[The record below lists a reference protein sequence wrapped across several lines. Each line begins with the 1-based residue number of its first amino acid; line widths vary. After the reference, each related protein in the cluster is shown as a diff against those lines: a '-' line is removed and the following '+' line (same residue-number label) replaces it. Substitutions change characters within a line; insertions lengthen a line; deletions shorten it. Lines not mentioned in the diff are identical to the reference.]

1 MSGGGTETVGLVQQ
15 FVERTGQLYSLPA
28 VAAEVLRLT
37 GEPQIDPRELR
48 QCIESDPALAARL
61 LRVVNSS
68 LFGPTRPVTDL
79 NQALALLGIRPLK
92 MLVLGFSL
100 PKELFTG
107 LEAEVLARYWR
118 QTLIKAVA
126 ARELAERL
134 WRTPGDEA
142 FLAGLV
148 QDIGVLALIQQL
160 GPSYAKLLE
169 RVQSFGGS
177 LIDCELDTLGFDH
190 LVLSA
195 RLLTHWGLPGA
206 LCAAISVPPVKE
218 RIEELTGSERTL
230 PRMLHLAE
238 LVARMI
244 DQPYGGA
251 LRELLEVGERYCH
264 LTYETLQ
271 PIVVALQ
278 SKVSELAEVL
288 SLQLPA
294 GQNYVDLLIAAQER
308 LADETVIIAAAMA
321 SPDAENELLAL
332 AGELRRE
339 VSRAS
344 RREPARDFHSKQQ
357 HTAQHAPAIQTPAPY
372 ATNHLPALATHSHR
386 SAAAEPFCDRVLAS
400 RLSAGVQRSRQTR
413 RPLTLALFEID
424 RFADLLVQTGPT
436 VMVEIAQS
444 LRCALADWA
453 NLREEAILVSDS
465 KLAMVWEECSR
476 SDAVQL
482 ARDCLAAA
490 HDWSQDPFQLSCA
503 LSLSAGLATLEFAP
517 KNYPCQE
524 LIDAAQRCLNGAQ
537 LSGGDTVKSITV

>member
-1 MSGGGTETVGLVQQ
+1 
-15 FVERTGQLYSLPA
+15 YSLPA

-48 QCIESDPALAARL
+48 QCIETDPALAARL

-79 NQALALLGIRPLK
+79 NQALTLLGIRPLK

-107 LEAEVLARYWR
+107 LEAEVLSRYWR
-118 QTLIKAVA
+118 QTLVKAVA
-126 ARELAERL
+126 ARELTERL
-134 WRTPGDEA
+134 WRMPGDES

-148 QDIGVLALIQQL
+148 QDIGVLVLIQQL
-160 GPSYAKLLE
+160 GSSYVKLLE
-169 RVQSFGGS
+169 RVQICGGS

-195 RLLTHWGLPGA
+195 RLLAHWGLPAG
-206 LCAAISVPPVKE
+206 LCAAISVPPVKD

-230 PRMLHLAE
+230 PRILHLAD
-238 LVARMI
+238 LVARVI

-251 LRELLEVGERYCH
+251 LRELLEVGDRYCG

-271 PIVVALQ
+271 PIVAALQ
-278 SKVSELAEVL
+278 LKVKELAEVL
-288 SLQLPA
+288 SLQLA
-294 GQNYVDLLIAAQER
+294 EGQSYVDLLIEAQGR
-308 LADETVIIAAAMA
+308 LADETVSVAAAMA

-332 AGELRRE
+332 AGDQRRE
-339 VSRAS
+339 VARAS
-344 RREPARDFHSKQQ
+344 RREPSHEIHGKQSTSHPTHHASTHPSQ
-357 HTAQHAPAIQTPAPY
+357 SHLTVFASASHRTAT
-372 ATNHLPALATHSHR
+372 TEGSSDRALASH
-386 SAAAEPFCDRVLAS
+386 
-400 RLSAGVQRSRQTR
+400 LSTAVQRSRQNR

-424 RFADLLVQTGPT
+424 RFQDLLVQTGPAG
-436 VMVEIAQS
+436 MMEIAQS
-444 LRCALADWA
+444 LRCVLADWA
-453 NLREEAILVSDS
+453 NQQEEAILISDS
-465 KLAMVWEECSR
+465 RLAMVWEGCPR

-490 HDWSQDPFQLSCA
+490 HDWSRDRFPLSCD

-517 KNYPCQE
+517 KNYPSQE
-524 LIDAAQRCLNGAQ
+524 LIDAAGRCLIGAQ
-537 LSGGDTVKSITV
+537 LSGGDTVKSITF